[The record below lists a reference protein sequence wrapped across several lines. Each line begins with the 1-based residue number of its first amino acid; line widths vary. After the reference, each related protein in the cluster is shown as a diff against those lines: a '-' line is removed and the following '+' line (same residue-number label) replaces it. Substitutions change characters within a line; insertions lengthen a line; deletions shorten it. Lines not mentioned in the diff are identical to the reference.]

1 MLVTTTWADAT
12 NDTLLSDIHVNRT
25 NATYNSTGNIAVTV
39 DGITSNVN
47 ITANETVG
55 SFVNK
60 LQSLGLEAGITNGEL
75 MIQSGYK
82 DMTILPQTSD
92 PTDVESSI
100 LTNFGLQYVD
110 DLGGYSASDDLCE
123 QTVWVDKELSSANYA
138 DTSTKLQELNIS
150 NGSLTVFRNGQA
162 KLIDVNSTDTF
173 GIFRMKVIAAF
184 SEGDVDVEFDS
195 NGYLRFFS
203 DDPNVSVEVGSTTDT
218 SNFAAICGL
227 TNQKTGE
234 VRSARELYKVNGD
247 SQIVASGLFRRGQVT
262 EGTFTIGNAEFEITN
277 NTTLSSIISQ
287 INASEEANA
296 TASWDS
302 IDGKLIIKSRTTG
315 SSFINIEAGSSNFTD
330 IMGLTS
336 RETKADGSVVKKIVV
351 DAQDVGENAVF
362 SINGTYFTSTSNT
375 ITSDLSRIKGVT
387 INLKDVSEGETVT
400 LEIEKDKETVA
411 NAVSDIVDAYNEL
424 IENVDKEVAKGGIL
438 ADQSTLKM
446 IRNQIRSLMTSSFA
460 GGGVFRNLDAI
471 GISLEAA
478 TAGNIST
485 ENIDKLS
492 FNKDRFLSAFDSD
505 RDALKMMLVG
515 NDTTKGIFS
524 QVETV
529 VESAVAGQYGY
540 FASAERSYNNKI
552 SRLDQKIERQIKAV
566 ERYQARLEAKFSAM
580 DLLISNI
587 QNQYSSFL
595 G

>member
-1 MLVTTTWADAT
+1 
-12 NDTLLSDIHVNRT
+12 
-25 NATYNSTGNIAVTV
+25 
-39 DGITSNVN
+39 
-47 ITANETVG
+47 
-55 SFVNK
+55 
-60 LQSLGLEAGITNGEL
+60 